1 MSRGMAHSASTGLIW
16 PLAWRPKPSA
26 ANVACYVLLGLLGLF
41 VIYPIY
47 LLVHDAFTVTDTR
60 GAEAFAIDHWVKV
73 WSEPGLVR
81 AIVNTIYRAVVTIGI
96 SLPIAILLAWLVAR
110 TDMPGK
116 GFIIGCAWVAYFMP
130 TLPVLLG
137 WILLLDPQY
146 GLLNKLLK
154 GWFGFTVSPLNIY
167 SFWGVIFAH
176 LMTKAIAIKFI
187 FLIPAF
193 RNISSSLEEASRIA
207 GASTF
212 YTLRHIVVP
221 VLLPAIL
228 ITLVISLISSLESFE
243 IELILGTPWNF
254 HVFSTKIYQ
263 LIKDEPPQ
271 IGMATVLGVS
281 ILAGM
286 LPLILL
292 QRMVSLKRNYVT
304 FNSSFKADPLRLRK
318 WRWAVF
324 AGVGLFGICLTVVP
338 LAFLVVGTFM
348 KAFGYFE
355 LAEPYTLK
363 HWQQVLQD
371 SQFLGAVANTFEL
384 GLWASSIGT
393 LLAAVVAYVSIRSK
407 FRWRGAIDTLTWLP
421 ASIPGVILGL
431 GLLAMFLRLPLFSPL
446 YGTIGVLIIAVL
458 FASLTT
464 GVQLIKSNL
473 IQLGVDLEEASTLAG
488 GSWFYTFR
496 RIVLPLV
503 GGALV
508 SVAVL
513 IFASATRNVANIAML
528 VTNQNKPL
536 AMLQIDYMGDGIY
549 ESASIVGVITVLITC
564 GVAGSVFWLGKRMG
578 LRI

>member
-1 MSRGMAHSASTGLIW
+1 MVQSSALAFAAV
-16 PLAWRPKPSA
+16 PAWRPQLWGRTA
-26 ANVACYVLLGLLGLF
+26 AFYVLLGLLALF

-47 LLVHDAFTVTDTR
+47 LLIHDSFTVVR
-60 GAEAFAIDHWVKV
+60 PGGGEAFAFDNWLKV
-73 WSEPGLVR
+73 WSEPGLVQ
-81 AIVNTIYRAVVTIGI
+81 AVVNTVYRAVVTIGI
-96 SLPIAILLAWLVAR
+96 SLPLAILLAWLVAR

-154 GWFGFTVSPLNIY
+154 SWFGLAAAPFNIY
-167 SFWGVIFAH
+167 SFWGIIFAH

-193 RNISSSLEEASRIA
+193 RNISSSLEEASRISGA
-207 GASTF
+207 GTF
-212 YTLRHIVVP
+212 YTLRKIVVP

-228 ITLVISLISSLESFE
+228 INLVISLISSLESFE

-263 LIKDEPPQ
+263 LIHDDPPALGQ
-271 IGMATVLGVS
+271 ATVLGVS

-286 LPLILL
+286 LPLIVL
-292 QRMVSLKRNYVT
+292 QRAISLKRNYVT
-304 FNSSFKADPLRLRK
+304 FNSAFKSDPLRLRK
-318 WRWAVF
+318 WRWTIF
-324 AGVGLFGICLTVVP
+324 GGVGLFSLCLTVVP
-338 LAFLVVGTFM
+338 LAFLMVGTFM

-355 LAEPYTLK
+355 LAEPYTLR
-363 HWQQVLQD
+363 HWQRVLND
-371 SQFLGAVANTFEL
+371 SQFLGAVVNTLEL
-384 GLWASSIGT
+384 GLWASGIGT
-393 LLAAVVAYVSIRSK
+393 LLAAVIAYVSVRTT

-431 GLLAMFLRLPLFSPL
+431 GLLSMFLRLPLFSPF
-446 YGTIGVLIIAVL
+446 YGTIGVLIVAVL

-464 GVQLIKSNL
+464 GTQLIKSNL

-488 GSWFYTFR
+488 ASWLYTFR

-536 AMLQIDYMGDGIY
+536 AMLQIDYMADGIF
-549 ESASIVGVITVLITC
+549 EAASIVGVITVLITC
-564 GVAGSVFWLGKRMG
+564 GVAGAVFWFGKRLG
-578 LRI
+578 LRV

>member
-1 MSRGMAHSASTGLIW
+1 MSREMAENPTPGIALPFG
-16 PLAWRPKPSA
+16 WRPKLSGGA
-26 ANVACYVLLGLLGLF
+26 IACWALLGLLALF

-47 LLVHDAFTVTDTR
+47 LLVHDSFSVSLP
-60 GAEAFAIDHWVKV
+60 GGGEGFSVVNWVKV
-73 WSEPGLVR
+73 WDEPGLVR
-81 AIVNTIYRAVVTIGI
+81 ALINTLNRAAVTIGI
-96 SLPIAILLAWLVAR
+96 SLPISILLAWLVAR
-110 TDMPGK
+110 TDIPGK
-116 GFIIGCAWVAYFMP
+116 GFLVACAWVAYFMP

-154 GWFGFTVSPLNIY
+154 GWFGLKISPFNIY
-167 SFWGVIFAH
+167 SFWGIIFAH

-193 RNISSSLEEASRIA
+193 KNISSSLEEASRVA
-207 GASTF
+207 GAGTF
-212 YTLRHIVVP
+212 TTLRKIVVP

-228 ITLVISLISSLESFE
+228 ITLVISLIQSLESFE
-243 IELILGTPWNF
+243 IELVLGAPWNF

-263 LIKDEPPQ
+263 LIHDDPPALGQ
-271 IGMATVLGVS
+271 ATVLGVT

-286 LPLILL
+286 LPLIVL
-292 QRMVSLKRNYVT
+292 QRMISQRRNYVT
-304 FNSSFKADPLRLRK
+304 FNSSFKSDPLRLRK
-318 WRWAVF
+318 WRWPVF
-324 AGVGLFGICLTVVP
+324 TAVGLFSLSLTLLP
-338 LAFLVVGTFM
+338 LAFLMVGTFM

-355 LAEPYTLK
+355 LAEPYTTS
-363 HWQQVLQD
+363 HWKRVLND
-371 SQFLGAVANTFEL
+371 SQFLGSVANTFEL
-384 GLWASSIGT
+384 GLWASGIGT
-393 LLAAVVAYVSIRSK
+393 LLAAVIAYVSVRTK
-407 FRWRGAIDTLTWLP
+407 FRHRAVIDTLTWLP

-431 GLLAMFLRLPLFSPL
+431 GLLSMFLRLPLFSPF

-464 GVQLIKSNL
+464 GTQLIKSNL

-536 AMLQIDYMGDGIY
+536 AMLQIDYMADGIF
-549 ESASIVGVITVLITC
+549 EAASIVGVITVLITC
-564 GVAGSVFWLGKRMG
+564 GVAGAVFWLGKRLG
-578 LRI
+578 LRV

>member
-1 MSRGMAHSASTGLIW
+1 MAHNPSPAFSL
-16 PLAWRPKPSA
+16 PAAWRPKLSGKTI
-26 ANVACYVLLGLLGLF
+26 ACSVLLGLLALF

-47 LLVHDAFTVTDTR
+47 LLIHDSFTVAR
-60 GAEAFAIDHWVKV
+60 PGGGEAVALDNWIKV

-81 AIVNTIYRAVVTIGI
+81 AVLNTIYRAVVTIGI
-96 SLPIAILLAWLVAR
+96 SLPIAIVLAWLVAR

-116 GFIIGCAWVAYFMP
+116 GFIIACAWVAYFMP

-154 GWFGFTVSPLNIY
+154 GWFGLSVSPFNIY
-167 SFWGVIFAH
+167 SFWGIIFAH

-193 RNISSSLEEASRIA
+193 RNISSSLEEASRISGA
-207 GASTF
+207 GTF
-212 YTLRHIVVP
+212 YTLRKIVVP

-263 LIKDEPPQ
+263 LIHDDPPALGQ
-271 IGMATVLGVS
+271 ATVLGVS

-292 QRMVSLKRNYVT
+292 QRSISLKRNYVT
-304 FNSSFKADPLRLRK
+304 FNSAFKSDPMRLRK
-318 WRWAVF
+318 WRWTIF
-324 AGVGLFGICLTVVP
+324 GGVGLFSLCLTVVP
-338 LAFLVVGTFM
+338 LVFLMVGTFM

-355 LAEPYTLK
+355 LAEPYTMK
-363 HWQQVLQD
+363 HWQRVLND
-371 SQFLGAVANTFEL
+371 SQFLGSVANTFEL
-384 GLWASSIGT
+384 GLWASGIGT
-393 LLAAVVAYVSIRSK
+393 LLAAVIAYVSVRTK
-407 FRWRGAIDTLTWLP
+407 FRGRGAIDTLTWLP

-431 GLLAMFLRLPLFSPL
+431 GLLSMFLRLPLFSPF

-488 GSWFYTFR
+488 ASWFYTFR

-536 AMLQIDYMGDGIY
+536 AMLQIDYMGDGIF
-549 ESASIVGVITVLITC
+549 EAASIVGVITVLITC
-564 GVAGSVFWLGKRMG
+564 GVAGAVFWAGKRMG

>member
-1 MSRGMAHSASTGLIW
+1 MAQDPSLAFVAA
-16 PLAWRPKPSA
+16 PAWRPQLSGRTA
-26 ANVACYVLLGLLGLF
+26 AFYALLGLLALF

-47 LLVHDAFTVTDTR
+47 LLIQDSFTVVR
-60 GAEAFAIDHWVKV
+60 PGGGEVFAFDNWLKV
-73 WSEPGLVR
+73 WSEPGLVQ
-81 AIVNTIYRAVVTIGI
+81 AVVNTVYRAVVTIGI
-96 SLPIAILLAWLVAR
+96 SLPLAILLAWLVAR

-154 GWFGFTVSPLNIY
+154 SWFGLAAAPFNIY
-167 SFWGVIFAH
+167 SFWGIIFAH
-176 LMTKAIAIKFI
+176 LMTKAVAIKFI

-193 RNISSSLEEASRIA
+193 RNISSSLEEASRISGA
-207 GASTF
+207 GTF
-212 YTLRHIVVP
+212 YTLRKIVVP

-263 LIKDEPPQ
+263 LIRDDPPALGQ
-271 IGMATVLGVS
+271 ATVLGVS
-281 ILAGM
+281 ILVGM
-286 LPLILL
+286 LPLIVL
-292 QRMVSLKRNYVT
+292 QRAISLKRNYVT
-304 FNSSFKADPLRLRK
+304 FNSAFKSDPLRLRQ
-318 WRWAVF
+318 WRWTIF
-324 AGVGLFGICLTVVP
+324 GGVGLFSLCLTVVP
-338 LAFLVVGTFM
+338 LVFLMVGTFM

-355 LAEPYTLK
+355 LAEPYTLR
-363 HWQQVLQD
+363 HWQRVLND
-371 SQFLGAVANTFEL
+371 SQFLGAVANTLEL
-384 GLWASSIGT
+384 GLWASGIGT
-393 LLAAVVAYVSIRSK
+393 LLAAVIAYVSVRSK

-431 GLLAMFLRLPLFSPL
+431 GLLAMFLRLPLFSPF
-446 YGTIGVLIIAVL
+446 YGTIGVLIVAVL

-464 GVQLIKSNL
+464 GTQLIKSNL
-473 IQLGVDLEEASTLAG
+473 IQLGADLEEASTLAG
-488 GSWFYTFR
+488 ASWLYTFR

-536 AMLQIDYMGDGIY
+536 SMLQIDYMADGIF
-549 ESASIVGVITVLITC
+549 EAASIVGVITVLITC
-564 GVAGSVFWLGKRMG
+564 GVAGAVFWLGKRLG

>member
-1 MSRGMAHSASTGLIW
+1 MARSRSPVFALSATW
-16 PLAWRPKPSA
+16 PAKLSGRTIARCA
-26 ANVACYVLLGLLGLF
+26 LLGLLAVF
-41 VIYPIY
+41 VLYPIY
-47 LLVHDAFTVTDTR
+47 LLIHDSFIVSR
-60 GAEAFAIDHWVKV
+60 PGGGEAAALDNWIKV

-81 AIVNTIYRAVVTIGI
+81 AVMNTIYRTVVTIGI
-96 SLPIAILLAWLVAR
+96 SLPIAIGLAWLVAR

-154 GWFGFTVSPLNIY
+154 GWFGLAAAPFNIY
-167 SFWGVIFAH
+167 SFWGIIFAH

-187 FLIPAF
+187 FLVPSF
-193 RNISSSLEEASRIA
+193 RNISSSLEEASRISGA
-207 GASTF
+207 GTF
-212 YTLRHIVVP
+212 YTLRKIVVP

-263 LIKDEPPQ
+263 LIHDDPPALGQ
-271 IGMATVLGVS
+271 ATVLGVS

-286 LPLILL
+286 LPFILL
-292 QRMVSLKRNYVT
+292 QRSISLRRNYVT
-304 FNSSFKADPLRLRK
+304 FNSAFKSDPLRLRK
-318 WRWAVF
+318 WRWAIF
-324 AGVGLFGICLTVVP
+324 GGVGLFSLCLTVVP
-338 LAFLVVGTFM
+338 LIFLMVGTFM

-355 LAEPYTLK
+355 LAEPYTMK
-363 HWQQVLQD
+363 HWQRVLSD

-384 GLWASSIGT
+384 GLWASGIGT
-393 LLAAVVAYVSIRSK
+393 LLAAVIAYVSVRTR
-407 FRWRGAIDTLTWLP
+407 FWGRGAIDTLTWLP

-431 GLLAMFLRLPLFSPL
+431 GLLSMFLRLPLFSPF

-488 GSWFYTFR
+488 ASWTYTFR

-536 AMLQIDYMGDGIY
+536 AMLQIDYMGDGIF
-549 ESASIVGVITVLITC
+549 EAASIVGVITVLITC
-564 GVAGSVFWLGKRMG
+564 GVAGAVFWTGKRLG